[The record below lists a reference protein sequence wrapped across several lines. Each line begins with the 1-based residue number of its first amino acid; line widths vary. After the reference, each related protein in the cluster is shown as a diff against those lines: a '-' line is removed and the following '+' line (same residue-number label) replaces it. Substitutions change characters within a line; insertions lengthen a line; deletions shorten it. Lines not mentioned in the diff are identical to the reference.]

1 MMAQLL
7 AGLDGAFC
15 EPFGVAV
22 TAAEIDVVGVRAHH
36 EGRFPLARMV
46 EAAALV
52 LRFFADERDDLDV
65 GERIVAGAEILIIIG
80 VGIAAPPAAAHG
92 VLHVFHGDLLGGLM
106 AGDGHGH
113 EARFLGLM
121 VRNAVDVLHAA
132 VDHRL
137 EDAI

>member
-1 MMAQLL
+1 MAAQLL
-7 AGLDGAFC
+7 AGLDCAPG
-15 EPFGVAV
+15 EPFGIAVA
-22 TAAEIDVVGVRAHH
+22 AAEVDVVGVCTHH
-36 EGRFPLARMV
+36 EGRFPLARV
-46 EAAALV
+46 VKAAALV
-52 LRFFADERDDLDV
+52 LRVFADERNDLDV
-65 GERIVAGAEILIIIG
+65 RERIVAGAEVFIVIGIG
-80 VGIAAPPAAAHG
+80 VAAPPAAAHG

-106 AGDGHGH
+106 AGNGHGH

>member
-1 MMAQLL
+1 MAAQLL
-7 AGLDGAFC
+7 AGLDGALG
-15 EPFGVAV
+15 EPFGIAV
-22 TAAEIDVVGVRAHH
+22 TAAEVDVVWVRAHH
-36 EGRFPLARMV
+36 EGRFPLARVV

-52 LRFFADERDDLDV
+52 LRVFADERNDLDV
-65 GERIVAGAEILIIIG
+65 RERIVAGAEVFLVIG
-80 VGIAAPPAAAHG
+80 VGVAAPPAATKG
-92 VLHVFHGDLLGGLM
+92 ILHVFHRDLFCRLV

-121 VRNAVDVLHAA
+121 VRDAVDILHAA